1 MRKLLLCCLAV
12 GLFLAGCSEK
22 TPVVE
27 VPLAGPELVSVSP
40 ENGAA
45 GVTGNELTV
54 TLVFD
59 QNVKSPSSQH
69 QNITIDN
76 GAAVSKVNAFNEKV
90 TVDIASLEENG
101 QTYTLVIPEG
111 TILGFKENQ
120 DPAEEIRY
128 TFTMKYVEPY
138 VPAVLDPVKSLVN
151 PNASQQA
158 KNVYAFLIEQSGKK
172 TLSGVQ
178 SNHCNANDFVDAVH
192 KLTGKHPALAG
203 YDFLFLQFSPTP
215 ENWSWVRNYNDI
227 SAPKEQWQNNGL
239 VNYMWHW
246 NVPDS
251 KAAWDKGLKEYD
263 FDGYSF
269 YTEDTSFDIRE
280 ALKPGTWQNEFIMKD
295 IEEVA
300 GYLQLLE
307 DENIPVIWRPL
318 HEAAGNFGLYEGGG
332 SGAWFW
338 W

>member
-1 MRKLLLCCLAV
+1 MCLL
-12 GLFLAGCSEK
+12 LAGCSEK
-22 TPVVE
+22 PPVVE
-27 VPLAGPELVSVSP
+27 VPLAGPALVSVSP

-138 VPAVLDPVKSLVN
+138 VPAVL
-151 PNASQQA
+151 
-158 KNVYAFLIEQSGKK
+158 
-172 TLSGVQ
+172 
-178 SNHCNANDFVDAVH
+178 
-192 KLTGKHPALAG
+192 
-203 YDFLFLQFSPTP
+203 
-215 ENWSWVRNYNDI
+215 
-227 SAPKEQWQNNGL
+227 
-239 VNYMWHW
+239 
-246 NVPDS
+246 
-251 KAAWDKGLKEYD
+251 
-263 FDGYSF
+263 
-269 YTEDTSFDIRE
+269 IR
-280 ALKPGTWQNEFIMKD
+280 
-295 IEEVA
+295 
-300 GYLQLLE
+300 
-307 DENIPVIWRPL
+307 
-318 HEAAGNFGLYEGGG
+318 
-332 SGAWFW
+332 
-338 W
+338 